1 MVEKVQENG
10 LYLFGNALKIF
21 KVDKLRRNIGK
32 M

>member
-10 LYLFGNALKIF
+10 LYLFGNALKVF
-21 KVDKLRRNIGK
+21 KVRRNIGK